1 MSRVVVDPDRV
12 MSLMKTA
19 AAEIVLPRFQSLQE
33 GEVNEKDGGEL
44 VTIADI
50 ETEKWLTAR
59 LPDLLPGSIVV
70 GEEAVFADKSVF
82 ARLAGDDPVWIID
95 PIDGTW
101 NFANGRPTF
110 AVMVSLVSRGEV
122 VGGWI
127 YEPVNGTAVMGS
139 RGDGVLFDGA
149 PVRLSEG
156 DHQGDIA
163 GTAARHL
170 FARAEQRPDVIADVY
185 RPNCAGHEYVLIL
198 SGERAFSAYTKLLP
212 WDHVAGS
219 FLVTEAGG
227 HSALLDGGQYDFA
240 NPDGNLLT
248 AESSEMWHNICAII
262 DHEGA

>member
-19 AAEIVLPRFQSLQE
+19 AVEIVLPRFQSLQDS
-33 GEVNEKDGGEL
+33 EVSEKDGGEL

-50 ETEKWLTAR
+50 ETEQWLTAR

-82 ARLAGDDPVWIID
+82 ARLAGDDLVWIID

-101 NFANGRPTF
+101 NFANGHPAF

-127 YEPVNGTAVMGS
+127 YEPVNGTTVMGS

-149 PVRLSEG
+149 TVRLSEG

-227 HSALLDGGQYDFA
+227 YSALLDGRKYDFA
-240 NPDGNLLT
+240 NPEGNLLT
-248 AESSEMWHNICAII
+248 AESSEMWHNIRAVI
-262 DHEGA
+262 DHKHA